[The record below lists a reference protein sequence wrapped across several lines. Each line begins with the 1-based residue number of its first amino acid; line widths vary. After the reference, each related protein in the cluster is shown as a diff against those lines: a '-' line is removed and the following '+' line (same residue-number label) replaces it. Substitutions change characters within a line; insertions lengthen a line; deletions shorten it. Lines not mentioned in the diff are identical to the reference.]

1 MNEKRVVLMY
11 QYPDYL
17 MHYGI
22 PGMKWGVRKQRV
34 TSGKTNRRSAKNSM
48 SDADKKARRRRN
60 IKIAAGVAGGVAA
73 AALATYGTYKFS
85 KFVGLTNYKYHEELG
100 QKKVKQFAENYD
112 RLVDTQLTRS
122 SKQALKKYTSGQNT
136 LGQLQYKNKNNE
148 RVYNMRKY
156 ASAHI
161 PLKTNNYM
169 LNKDAETLAG
179 KVTKKKIDIYNREIG
194 KASTDTFGQA
204 VKNTA
209 TYYKSHKRKR
219 R

>member
-1 MNEKRVVLMY
+1 MY
-11 QYPDYL
+11 EYPDYL

-34 TSGKTNRRSAKNSM
+34 TSGKTNRRSAKGSM
-48 SDADKKARRRRN
+48 SEADKKARRRRN
-60 IKIAAGVAGGVAA
+60 MKIAAGVAGGVAA

-112 RLVDTQLTRS
+112 RLVDRQLTRAN
-122 SKQALKKYTSGQNT
+122 KEALKKYTSGRHT
-136 LGQLQYKNKNNE
+136 MGQLQSDRKNIERIYNN
-148 RVYNMRKY
+148 RKY
-156 ASAHI
+156 ASAGI
-161 PLKTNNYM
+161 PLKTNNWM
-169 LNKDAETLAG
+169 LNNDAESVA
-179 KVTKKKIDIYNREIG
+179 KKAIKKKVDIYNREIG

-204 VKNTA
+204 VKNAA
-209 TYYKSHKRKR
+209 TYYKARKRKR